1 MLQTLQNILLD
12 YPIIAPIIF
21 IIVRILPIVIP
32 PIPGLLIDVIGIAVF
47 GWFYGFIL
55 AEIAVVTASMISF
68 YIGRKFREPLLG
80 KFISIKKIHEWE
92 DELSEK
98 EKFWALISL
107 RFISSP
113 FFDIINYVAGLTKIK
128 ASTYLF
134 ATIIVTAPL
143 GFIIYYFGGIV
154 LNTPLIL
161 ISGIVLL
168 IPIIIWY
175 KKSKGVSP
183 DAL

>member
-1 MLQTLQNILLD
+1 
-12 YPIIAPIIF
+12 
-21 IIVRILPIVIP
+21 
-32 PIPGLLIDVIGIAVF
+32 
-47 GWFYGFIL
+47 
-55 AEIAVVTASMISF
+55 
-68 YIGRKFREPLLG
+68 
-80 KFISIKKIHEWE
+80 
-92 DELSEK
+92 
-98 EKFWALISL
+98 L

>member
-32 PIPGLLIDVIGIAVF
+32 PIPGLLIDVLGIAVF
-47 GWFYGFIL
+47 GWLYGFIL

-68 YIGRKFREPLLG
+68 YIGRRFREPLLG

-92 DELSEK
+92 DKLSEK
-98 EKFWALISL
+98 EKFWGLISL
-107 RFISSP
+107 RFVSSP
-113 FFDIINYVAGLTKIK
+113 FFDIVNYVAGLTKIK

-134 ATIIVTAPL
+134 VTIIVTAPL
-143 GFIIYYFGGIV
+143 GFIIYYFGGMV

-161 ISGIVLL
+161 ICGVVLL
-168 IPIIIWY
+168 IPIFIWY
-175 KKSKGVSP
+175 KKNKGV
-183 DAL
+183 DLDVG

>member
-92 DELSEK
+92 DKLSEK